1 MPRGPRLDAPG
12 TLHRVMVRGIE
23 RTVIFCGRRDRTDF
37 LARRRPIPAARALCC
52 GLACSALGLPAAT
65 VARALGV
72 CGSAVLQ
79 AIPRGQAVAAA
90 RRGEVTALV
99 GAVLGRGR

>member
-12 TLHRVMVRGIE
+12 VLHHVMVRGIE
-23 RTVIFCGRRDRTDF
+23 RTAIFRDRRDRTDS
-37 LARRRPIPAARALCC
+37 LKRRRPIPAARALGCA
-52 GLACSALGLPAAT
+52 LACTALGLPAAT

-99 GAVLGRGR
+99 RAVLGRRP

>member
-1 MPRGPRLDAPG
+1 
-12 TLHRVMVRGIE
+12 MVRGIE
-23 RTVIFCGRRDRTDF
+23 RTAIFRDRRDRTDF
-37 LARRRPIPAARALCC
+37 LARRPIPAARALCC

-72 CGSAVLQ
+72 RGSAVLQ